1 MVLRRLARIKMK
13 KEQIL
18 TALALVGIG
27 IAGRLM
33 PHYPNATPITALAL
47 AGKRYLGRRWSLILP
62 IAAML
67 ASDFIIGFYNWRVMA
82 SVYGSFL
89 LVGLLSWCLKKNSG
103 PIALGIVVLGSS
115 LLFFLV
121 TNFAVWLFSPWYAKS
136 LAGLLYC
143 YALGIPFLRNMVVGD
158 LLYTSALL
166 GAGKLIGYTRLYMFK
181 QQPLVAVL

>member
-1 MVLRRLARIKMK
+1 MVFRHLARIKMK
-13 KEQIL
+13 KEPIL
-18 TALALVGIG
+18 IALALVGIG

-33 PHYPNATPITALAL
+33 PHYPNATPITTLAL
-47 AGKRYLGRRWSLILP
+47 AGKRYLGRRWSLTLP
-62 IAAML
+62 IVAML

-82 SVYGSFL
+82 SVYGSFF

-103 PIALGIVVLGSS
+103 PIAFGIVALVSS

-121 TNFAVWLFSPWYAKS
+121 TNFAVWLLYPWYAKS
-136 LAGLLYC
+136 FAGLIYC
-143 YALGIPFLRNMVVGD
+143 YTLGIPFLRNMIIGD

-181 QQPLVAVL
+181 QHPRIAVL